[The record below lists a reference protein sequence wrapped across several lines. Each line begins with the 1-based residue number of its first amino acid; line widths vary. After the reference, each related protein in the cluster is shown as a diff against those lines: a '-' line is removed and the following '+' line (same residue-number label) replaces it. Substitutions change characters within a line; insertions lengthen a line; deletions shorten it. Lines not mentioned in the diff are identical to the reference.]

1 MANLSLT
8 SDCPTVTTTVSNIF
22 IDNYMT
28 IANGEFVKVYLY
40 LLRCYQAKKEI
51 TISKIADLLEIT
63 EKDVLRALNYWEKNH
78 LLRLSYESSS
88 LSGVQFLT
96 PETNALTL
104 EDETLSEIPEPV
116 KQEASIETIS
126 PAIKEA
132 VSSISNREF
141 THLNAAPTK
150 KSYSL
155 DEIES
160 FIKSEDLAELVFLM
174 ETYLKHPLSS
184 SDLDI
189 VLYWIDQLNF
199 STDLII
205 YLVEYCISQNHSSL
219 RYMDKIAISWHSE
232 GICTV
237 ERAKDAT
244 AQHSKAYYAVMKALG
259 ITGRSLVDGELA
271 FLKKW
276 TKQYAFDL
284 DIIKSACAR
293 TIAATH
299 QPSFEYTDKILSNWY
314 QNKVHTLKDVEALD
328 LAHASAKSTKKGTVS
343 TATSSRNK
351 FNNFEQ
357 RDYDYD
363 ELESILLTTPLQ

>member
-40 LLRCYQAKKEI
+40 LLRCFQAKKEI
-51 TISKIADLLEIT
+51 TVSKIADLLEIT

-78 LLRLSYESSS
+78 LLKLSYREAS
-88 LSGVQFLT
+88 LTGVQFLT
-96 PETNALTL
+96 PEVDALSL
-104 EDETLSEIPEPV
+104 EDETLSEPAEEP
-116 KQEASIETIS
+116 KAERKAESLS
-126 PAIKEA
+126 PAVKEA
-132 VSSISNREF
+132 VTSISNREF
-141 THLNAAPTK
+141 TNLNTAPTK

-160 FIKSEDLAELVFLM
+160 FIKSEDLAELVFLT

-237 ERAKDAT
+237 DRAKDAT

-259 ITGRSLVDGELA
+259 ITGRSLVDAELSY
-271 FLKKW
+271 LKKW

-284 DIIKSACAR
+284 EIIKAACAR

-299 QPSFEYTDKILSNWY
+299 QPSFEYTDKILSNWH
-314 QNKVHTLKDVEALD
+314 QNKVHTLKDIEALD
-328 LAHASAKSTKKGTVS
+328 LAHASAKTTKKVSVS
-343 TATSSRNK
+343 TVTSSRNK
-351 FNNFEQ
+351 FNNFDQ
-357 RDYDYD
+357 RDYDYN